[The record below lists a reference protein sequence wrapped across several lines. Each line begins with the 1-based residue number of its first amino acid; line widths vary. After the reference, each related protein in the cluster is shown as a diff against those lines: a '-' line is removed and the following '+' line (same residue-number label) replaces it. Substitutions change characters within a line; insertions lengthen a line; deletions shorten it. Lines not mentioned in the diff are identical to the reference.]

1 MHTATNSSKFDI
13 SKETETAKIAKKIS
27 KIIKEGD
34 VLFFYGD
41 IGVGK
46 TTFIKYLINNLQ
58 KTNRSK
64 LTEVTSPTFSIIN
77 EYKVGN
83 TKILHYD
90 LYRIKD
96 KKELKNIGLLENYK
110 DSSSLIEWPELIAKK
125 PKNMIKLFFSYE
137 KNFKNSIYILHY
149 FDWWVFCISKIQIV
163 FGFSEN
169 HPKYQKRNLLHLKVN
184 PFGLIVSDTF

>member
-1 MHTATNSSKFDI
+1 MHIATNSSKFDI
-13 SKETETAKIAKKIS
+13 SKEIDTAKIAKKVS
-27 KIIKEGD
+27 KLIKVGD

-58 KTNRSK
+58 KINRSK
-64 LTEVTSPTFSIIN
+64 LTEVTSPTFSIVN
-77 EYKVGN
+77 EYKLGN

-110 DSSSLIEWPELIAKK
+110 DALLLIEWPELISKK
-125 PKNMIKLFFSYE
+125 PKNLIKLFFSYE
-137 KNFKNSIYILHY
+137 MNFKKRSIVIKN
-149 FDWWVFCISKIQIV
+149 I
-163 FGFSEN
+163 N
-169 HPKYQKRNLLHLKVN
+169 KYK
-184 PFGLIVSDTF
+184 T

>member
-1 MHTATNSSKFDI
+1 MHIATNSSKFDI
-13 SKETETAKIAKKIS
+13 SKEIDTAKIAKKVS
-27 KIIKEGD
+27 KLIKVGD

-58 KTNRSK
+58 KINRSK
-64 LTEVTSPTFSIIN
+64 LTEVTSPTFSIVN

-110 DSSSLIEWPELIAKK
+110 DALLLIEWPELISKK
-125 PKNMIKLFFSYE
+125 PKNLIKFFFSYE
-137 KNFKNSIYILHY
+137 MNFKKRSIVIKN
-149 FDWWVFCISKIQIV
+149 I
-163 FGFSEN
+163 N
-169 HPKYQKRNLLHLKVN
+169 KYK
-184 PFGLIVSDTF
+184 T

>member
-1 MHTATNSSKFDI
+1 MLNLKDLTNQMHIATNSSKFDI
-13 SKETETAKIAKKIS
+13 SKEIDTAKIAKKVS
-27 KIIKEGD
+27 KIIKVGD

-58 KTNRSK
+58 KINRSK
-64 LTEVTSPTFSIIN
+64 LTEVTSPTFSIVN
-77 EYKVGN
+77 EYMVGN

-110 DSSSLIEWPELIAKK
+110 NALLLIEWPELISKK
-125 PKNMIKLFFSYE
+125 PKNLIKFFFSYE
-137 KNFKNSIYILHY
+137 MNFKKRSIVIKN
-149 FDWWVFCISKIQIV
+149 I
-163 FGFSEN
+163 N
-169 HPKYQKRNLLHLKVN
+169 KYK
-184 PFGLIVSDTF
+184 T

>member
-1 MHTATNSSKFDI
+1 MHIATNSSKFDI
-13 SKETETAKIAKKIS
+13 SKEIDTAKIAKKVS
-27 KIIKEGD
+27 KIIKVGD

-58 KTNRSK
+58 KINRSK
-64 LTEVTSPTFSIIN
+64 LTEVTSPTFSIVN
-77 EYKVGN
+77 EYKLGN

-110 DSSSLIEWPELIAKK
+110 NALLLIEWPELISKK
-125 PKNMIKLFFSYE
+125 PKNLIKFFFSYE
-137 KNFKNSIYILHY
+137 MNFK
-149 FDWWVFCISKIQIV
+149 
-163 FGFSEN
+163 
-169 HPKYQKRNLLHLKVN
+169 KRSM
-184 PFGLIVSDTF
+184 LIKNINKFKT

>member
-1 MHTATNSSKFDI
+1 MHIASNSSKFDI
-13 SKETETAKIAKKIS
+13 SKEIDTAKIAKKVS
-27 KIIKEGD
+27 KLIKVGD

-58 KTNRSK
+58 KINRSK
-64 LTEVTSPTFSIIN
+64 LTEVTSPTFSIVN
-77 EYKVGN
+77 EYMVGN

-110 DSSSLIEWPELIAKK
+110 NALLLIEWPELISKK
-125 PKNMIKLFFSYE
+125 PKNLIKFFFSYE
-137 KNFKNSIYILHY
+137 MNFKKRSIVIKN
-149 FDWWVFCISKIQIV
+149 I
-163 FGFSEN
+163 N
-169 HPKYQKRNLLHLKVN
+169 KYK
-184 PFGLIVSDTF
+184 T

>member
-1 MHTATNSSKFDI
+1 MHIATNSSKFDI
-13 SKETETAKIAKKIS
+13 SKEIDTAKIAKKVS
-27 KIIKEGD
+27 KIIKVGD

-58 KTNRSK
+58 KINRSK
-64 LTEVTSPTFSIIN
+64 LTEVTSPTFSIVN
-77 EYKVGN
+77 EYKLGN

-110 DSSSLIEWPELIAKK
+110 DALLLIEWPELISKK
-125 PKNMIKLFFSYE
+125 PKNLIKFFFSYE
-137 KNFKNSIYILHY
+137 MNFKKRSIVIKNINKYI
-149 FDWWVFCISKIQIV
+149 
-163 FGFSEN
+163 
-169 HPKYQKRNLLHLKVN
+169 
-184 PFGLIVSDTF
+184 T

>member
-1 MHTATNSSKFDI
+1 MHIATNSSKFDI
-13 SKETETAKIAKKIS
+13 SKEIDTAKIAKKVS
-27 KIIKEGD
+27 KLIKVGD

-58 KTNRSK
+58 KINRSK
-64 LTEVTSPTFSIIN
+64 LTEVTSPTFSIVN
-77 EYKVGN
+77 EYKLGN

-110 DSSSLIEWPELIAKK
+110 DALLLIEWPELISKK
-125 PKNMIKLFFSYE
+125 PKNLIKFF
-137 KNFKNSIYILHY
+137 
-149 FDWWVFCISKIQIV
+149 C
-163 FGFSEN
+163 
-169 HPKYQKRNLLHLKVN
+169 LLYTS
-184 PFGLIVSDTF
+184 PSPRDS

>member
-1 MHTATNSSKFDI
+1 MHIATNSSKFDI
-13 SKETETAKIAKKIS
+13 SKEIDTAKIAKKVS
-27 KIIKEGD
+27 KLIKVGD

-58 KTNRSK
+58 KINRSK
-64 LTEVTSPTFSIIN
+64 LTEVTSPTFSIVN
-77 EYKVGN
+77 EYKLGN

-110 DSSSLIEWPELIAKK
+110 DALLLIEWPELISKK
-125 PKNMIKLFFSYE
+125 PKNLIKFFFSYE
-137 KNFKNSIYILHY
+137 MNFKKRYMVIKNI
-149 FDWWVFCISKIQIV
+149 
-163 FGFSEN
+163 N
-169 HPKYQKRNLLHLKVN
+169 KYK
-184 PFGLIVSDTF
+184 T

>member
-1 MHTATNSSKFDI
+1 MHIATNSSKFDI
-13 SKETETAKIAKKIS
+13 SKEIDTAKIAKKVS
-27 KIIKEGD
+27 KIIKVGD

-58 KTNRSK
+58 KINRSK
-64 LTEVTSPTFSIIN
+64 LTEVTSPTFSIVN

-110 DSSSLIEWPELIAKK
+110 DALLLIEWPELISKK
-125 PKNMIKLFFSYE
+125 PKKLIRFFFSYE
-137 KNFKNSIYILHY
+137 MNFKKRSIVIKN
-149 FDWWVFCISKIQIV
+149 I
-163 FGFSEN
+163 N
-169 HPKYQKRNLLHLKVN
+169 KYK
-184 PFGLIVSDTF
+184 T

>member
-1 MHTATNSSKFDI
+1 MHIATNSSKFDI
-13 SKETETAKIAKKIS
+13 SKEIDTAKIAKKVS
-27 KIIKEGD
+27 KLIKVGD

-58 KTNRSK
+58 KINRSK
-64 LTEVTSPTFSIIN
+64 LTEVTSPTFSIVN

-110 DSSSLIEWPELIAKK
+110 NALLLIEWPELISKK
-125 PKNMIKLFFSYE
+125 PKNLIKFFFSYE
-137 KNFKNSIYILHY
+137 MNFKKRSIVIKN
-149 FDWWVFCISKIQIV
+149 I
-163 FGFSEN
+163 N
-169 HPKYQKRNLLHLKVN
+169 KYK
-184 PFGLIVSDTF
+184 T

>member
-1 MHTATNSSKFDI
+1 MHIATNSSKFDI
-13 SKETETAKIAKKIS
+13 SKEIDTAKIAKKVS
-27 KIIKEGD
+27 KLIKVGD

-58 KTNRSK
+58 KINRSK
-64 LTEVTSPTFSIIN
+64 LTEVTSPTFSIVN
-77 EYKVGN
+77 EYNLGN

-110 DSSSLIEWPELIAKK
+110 DTLLLIEWPELISKK
-125 PKNMIKLFFSYE
+125 PKNLIKFFFSYE
-137 KNFKNSIYILHY
+137 MNFKKRSIVIKN
-149 FDWWVFCISKIQIV
+149 I
-163 FGFSEN
+163 N
-169 HPKYQKRNLLHLKVN
+169 KYK
-184 PFGLIVSDTF
+184 T

>member
-1 MHTATNSSKFDI
+1 MHIATNSSKFDI
-13 SKETETAKIAKKIS
+13 SKEIDTAKIAKKVS
-27 KIIKEGD
+27 KLIKVGD

-58 KTNRSK
+58 KINRSK
-64 LTEVTSPTFSIIN
+64 LTEVTSPTFSIVN
-77 EYKVGN
+77 EYKLGN

-110 DSSSLIEWPELIAKK
+110 DALLLIEWPELISKK
-125 PKNMIKLFFSYE
+125 PKNLIKFF
-137 KNFKNSIYILHY
+137 F
-149 FDWWVFCISKIQIV
+149 
-163 FGFSEN
+163 
-169 HPKYQKRNLLHLKVN
+169 
-184 PFGLIVSDTF
+184 

>member
-1 MHTATNSSKFDI
+1 MHIATNSSKFDI
-13 SKETETAKIAKKIS
+13 SKEIDTAKIAKKVS
-27 KIIKEGD
+27 KIIKVGD

-58 KTNRSK
+58 KINRSK
-64 LTEVTSPTFSIIN
+64 LTEVTSPTFSIVN
-77 EYKVGN
+77 EYKLGN

-110 DSSSLIEWPELIAKK
+110 DALLLIEWPELISKK
-125 PKNMIKLFFSYE
+125 PKNLIKFFFSYE
-137 KNFKNSIYILHY
+137 MNFKKRYMVIKNI
-149 FDWWVFCISKIQIV
+149 
-163 FGFSEN
+163 N
-169 HPKYQKRNLLHLKVN
+169 KYK
-184 PFGLIVSDTF
+184 T

>member
-1 MHTATNSSKFDI
+1 MHIATNSSKFDI
-13 SKETETAKIAKKIS
+13 SKEIDTAKIAKKVS
-27 KIIKEGD
+27 KIIKVGD

-58 KTNRSK
+58 KKNRSK
-64 LTEVTSPTFSIIN
+64 LTEVTSPTFSIVN

-110 DSSSLIEWPELIAKK
+110 DALLLIEWPEIISKK
-125 PKNMIKLFFSYE
+125 PKNLIKFFFSYE
-137 KNFKNSIYILHY
+137 MNFKKRSIVIKNINKY
-149 FDWWVFCISKIQIV
+149 KI
-163 FGFSEN
+163 
-169 HPKYQKRNLLHLKVN
+169 
-184 PFGLIVSDTF
+184 

>member
-1 MHTATNSSKFDI
+1 MLNLKDPTNQMHIATNSSKFDI
-13 SKETETAKIAKKIS
+13 SKEIDTAKIAKKVS
-27 KIIKEGD
+27 KLIKVGD

-58 KTNRSK
+58 KINRSK
-64 LTEVTSPTFSIIN
+64 LTEVTSPTFSIVN
-77 EYKVGN
+77 EYMVGN

-110 DSSSLIEWPELIAKK
+110 DALLLIEWPELISKK
-125 PKNMIKLFFSYE
+125 PKNLIKFFFSYE
-137 KNFKNSIYILHY
+137 MNFKKRSIVIKN
-149 FDWWVFCISKIQIV
+149 I
-163 FGFSEN
+163 N
-169 HPKYQKRNLLHLKVN
+169 KYK
-184 PFGLIVSDTF
+184 T

>member
-1 MHTATNSSKFDI
+1 MHIATNSSKFDI
-13 SKETETAKIAKKIS
+13 SKEIDTAKIAKKVS
-27 KIIKEGD
+27 KIIKVGD

-58 KTNRSK
+58 KINRSK
-64 LTEVTSPTFSIIN
+64 LTEVTSPTFSIVN
-77 EYKVGN
+77 EYKLGN

-110 DSSSLIEWPELIAKK
+110 DALLLIEWPELISKK
-125 PKNMIKLFFSYE
+125 PKNLIKFFFSYE
-137 KNFKNSIYILHY
+137 MNFKKRSIVIKN
-149 FDWWVFCISKIQIV
+149 I
-163 FGFSEN
+163 N
-169 HPKYQKRNLLHLKVN
+169 KYK
-184 PFGLIVSDTF
+184 T

>member
-1 MHTATNSSKFDI
+1 MHIATNSSKFDI
-13 SKETETAKIAKKIS
+13 SKEIDTAKIAKKVS
-27 KIIKEGD
+27 KLIKVGD

-58 KTNRSK
+58 KINRSK
-64 LTEVTSPTFSIIN
+64 LTEVTSPTFSIVN

-110 DSSSLIEWPELIAKK
+110 DALLLIEWPELISKK
-125 PKNMIKLFFSYE
+125 PKNLIKFFFSYE
-137 KNFKNSIYILHY
+137 MNFKKRSIVIKNINKY
-149 FDWWVFCISKIQIV
+149 KI
-163 FGFSEN
+163 
-169 HPKYQKRNLLHLKVN
+169 
-184 PFGLIVSDTF
+184 

>member
-1 MHTATNSSKFDI
+1 MHIATNSSKFDI
-13 SKETETAKIAKKIS
+13 SKEIDTAKIAKKVS
-27 KIIKEGD
+27 KIVKKGD

-58 KTNRSK
+58 KINRSK
-64 LTEVTSPTFSIIN
+64 LTEVTSPTFSIVN

-110 DSSSLIEWPELIAKK
+110 DALLLIEWPELISKK
-125 PKNMIKLFFSYE
+125 PKNLIKFFFSYE
-137 KNFKNSIYILHY
+137 MNFKKRSIVIKN
-149 FDWWVFCISKIQIV
+149 I
-163 FGFSEN
+163 N
-169 HPKYQKRNLLHLKVN
+169 KYK
-184 PFGLIVSDTF
+184 T

>member
-1 MHTATNSSKFDI
+1 MHIATNSSKFDI
-13 SKETETAKIAKKIS
+13 SKEIDTAKIAKKVS
-27 KIIKEGD
+27 KLIKVGD

-58 KTNRSK
+58 KINRSK
-64 LTEVTSPTFSIIN
+64 LTEVTSPTFSIVN
-77 EYKVGN
+77 EYKLGN

-110 DSSSLIEWPELIAKK
+110 DALLLIEWPELISKK
-125 PKNMIKLFFSYE
+125 PKNLIKFFFSYE
-137 KNFKNSIYILHY
+137 MNFKKRSIVIKNINKY
-149 FDWWVFCISKIQIV
+149 KI
-163 FGFSEN
+163 
-169 HPKYQKRNLLHLKVN
+169 
-184 PFGLIVSDTF
+184 

>member
-1 MHTATNSSKFDI
+1 MLNLKDLTNQMHIATNSSKFDI
-13 SKETETAKIAKKIS
+13 SKEIDTAKIAKKVS
-27 KIIKEGD
+27 KLIKVGD

-58 KTNRSK
+58 KINRSK
-64 LTEVTSPTFSIIN
+64 LTEVTSPTFSIVN

-110 DSSSLIEWPELIAKK
+110 DALLLIEWPELISKK
-125 PKNMIKLFFSYE
+125 PKNLIKFFFSYE
-137 KNFKNSIYILHY
+137 MNFKKRSIVIKNINKY
-149 FDWWVFCISKIQIV
+149 KI
-163 FGFSEN
+163 
-169 HPKYQKRNLLHLKVN
+169 
-184 PFGLIVSDTF
+184 

>member
-1 MHTATNSSKFDI
+1 MHIATNSSKFDI
-13 SKETETAKIAKKIS
+13 SKEIDTAKIAKKVS
-27 KIIKEGD
+27 KLIKVGD

-58 KTNRSK
+58 KINRSK
-64 LTEVTSPTFSIIN
+64 LTEVTSPTFSIVN
-77 EYKVGN
+77 EYKLGN

-110 DSSSLIEWPELIAKK
+110 NALLLIEWPELISKK
-125 PKNMIKLFFSYE
+125 PKNLIKFFFSYE
-137 KNFKNSIYILHY
+137 MNFK
-149 FDWWVFCISKIQIV
+149 
-163 FGFSEN
+163 
-169 HPKYQKRNLLHLKVN
+169 KRSM
-184 PFGLIVSDTF
+184 LIKNINKFKT

>member
-1 MHTATNSSKFDI
+1 MLNLKDLTNQMHIATNSSKFDI
-13 SKETETAKIAKKIS
+13 SKEIDTAKIAKKVS
-27 KIIKEGD
+27 KLIKVGD

-58 KTNRSK
+58 KINRSK
-64 LTEVTSPTFSIIN
+64 LTEVTSPTFSIVN
-77 EYKVGN
+77 EYKLGN

-110 DSSSLIEWPELIAKK
+110 NALLLIEWPELISKK
-125 PKNMIKLFFSYE
+125 PKNLIKFFFSYE
-137 KNFKNSIYILHY
+137 MNFKKRSMLIKNI
-149 FDWWVFCISKIQIV
+149 
-163 FGFSEN
+163 N
-169 HPKYQKRNLLHLKVN
+169 KYK
-184 PFGLIVSDTF
+184 T

>member
-1 MHTATNSSKFDI
+1 MLNLKDLTNQMHIATNSSKFDI
-13 SKETETAKIAKKIS
+13 SKEIDTAKIAKKVS
-27 KIIKEGD
+27 KIIKVGD

-58 KTNRSK
+58 KINRSK
-64 LTEVTSPTFSIIN
+64 LTEVTSPTFSIVN
-77 EYKVGN
+77 EYKLGN

-110 DSSSLIEWPELIAKK
+110 DALLLIEWPELISKK
-125 PKNMIKLFFSYE
+125 PKNLIKFFFSYE
-137 KNFKNSIYILHY
+137 MNFKKRSIVIKNINKYI
-149 FDWWVFCISKIQIV
+149 
-163 FGFSEN
+163 
-169 HPKYQKRNLLHLKVN
+169 
-184 PFGLIVSDTF
+184 T

>member
-1 MHTATNSSKFDI
+1 MHIATNSSKFDI
-13 SKETETAKIAKKIS
+13 SKEIDTAKIAKKVS
-27 KIIKEGD
+27 KLIKVGD

-58 KTNRSK
+58 KINRSK
-64 LTEVTSPTFSIIN
+64 LTEVTSPTFSIVN
-77 EYKVGN
+77 EYNLGN

-110 DSSSLIEWPELIAKK
+110 DALLLIEWPELISKK
-125 PKNMIKLFFSYE
+125 PKNLIKFFFSYE
-137 KNFKNSIYILHY
+137 MNFKKRSIVIKYI
-149 FDWWVFCISKIQIV
+149 
-163 FGFSEN
+163 N
-169 HPKYQKRNLLHLKVN
+169 KYK
-184 PFGLIVSDTF
+184 T

>member
-1 MHTATNSSKFDI
+1 MHIATNSSKFDI
-13 SKETETAKIAKKIS
+13 SKEIDTAKIAKKVS
-27 KIIKEGD
+27 KLIKVGD

-58 KTNRSK
+58 KINRSK
-64 LTEVTSPTFSIIN
+64 LTEVTSPTFSIVN

-110 DSSSLIEWPELIAKK
+110 DTLLLIEWPELISKK
-125 PKNMIKLFFSYE
+125 PKNLIKFFFSYE
-137 KNFKNSIYILHY
+137 MNFKKRSIVIKNINKY
-149 FDWWVFCISKIQIV
+149 KI
-163 FGFSEN
+163 
-169 HPKYQKRNLLHLKVN
+169 
-184 PFGLIVSDTF
+184 

>member
-1 MHTATNSSKFDI
+1 MHIATNSSKFDI
-13 SKETETAKIAKKIS
+13 SKEIDTAKIAKKVS
-27 KIIKEGD
+27 KLIKVGD

-58 KTNRSK
+58 KINRSK
-64 LTEVTSPTFSIIN
+64 LTEVTSPTFSIVN

-110 DSSSLIEWPELIAKK
+110 DALLLIEWPELISKK
-125 PKNMIKLFFSYE
+125 PKNLIKFFFSYE
-137 KNFKNSIYILHY
+137 MNFK
-149 FDWWVFCISKIQIV
+149 
-163 FGFSEN
+163 
-169 HPKYQKRNLLHLKVN
+169 KRSM
-184 PFGLIVSDTF
+184 LIKNINKFKT

>member
-1 MHTATNSSKFDI
+1 MHIATNSSKFDI
-13 SKETETAKIAKKIS
+13 SKEIDTAKIAKKVS
-27 KIIKEGD
+27 KLIKVGD

-41 IGVGK
+41 IGGGK

-58 KTNRSK
+58 KINRSK
-64 LTEVTSPTFSIIN
+64 LTEVTSPTFSIVN

-110 DSSSLIEWPELIAKK
+110 DALLLIEWPEIISKK
-125 PKNMIKLFFSYE
+125 PKNLIKFFFSYE
-137 KNFKNSIYILHY
+137 MNFKKRSIVIKN
-149 FDWWVFCISKIQIV
+149 I
-163 FGFSEN
+163 N
-169 HPKYQKRNLLHLKVN
+169 KYK
-184 PFGLIVSDTF
+184 T